1 MLGGSTGESD
11 LYLWIRGIETTTP
24 SLPKPLQQVST
35 AEVAIVSH
43 SLRVQGHVTCGTKSL
58 QQEMTLHSC
67 KKLES
72 HLIKVASFPYDTV
85 RKRI

>member
-1 MLGGSTGESD
+1 MLGDSTGESD

-24 SLPKPLQQVST
+24 SLPKLVST

-43 SLRVQGHVTCGTKSL
+43 SLRVQEHVTCGTKSL

-72 HLIKVASFPYDTV
+72 HLIKVVSFPYDTV